1 MEESKVKEIV
11 KHVVAITDED
21 WELFKERSPGVYK
34 FFTQNQ
40 RGCRVP
46 HCRRGLLNPGTV
58 PPA

>member
-21 WELFKERSPGVYK
+21 WELFRDRSPGVYK
-34 FFTQNQ
+34 FFTRINEVVGAALSP
-40 RGCRVP
+40 RS
-46 HCRRGLLNPGTV
+46 LNPGTV